1 MRLAKTLH
9 PTVHTPCARRATRLR
24 ALTAALGISA
34 LGAASFGAAILG
46 APSTALAQGYTDIV
60 SLDTHELGAIRDV
73 RLAVNKSLVVDL
85 PVDVKDVLV
94 SGPSVADAVLKSTR
108 KAFIIGGDVGQT
120 NVFFFDALGDPVLT
134 LNISV
139 EPDFETLQLTLDRLM
154 PGADVRVEGMNRG
167 VALYG
172 EVNDAAEAA
181 RAVDLAAA
189 YLSVDGLGRPESV
202 VNMLS
207 IRGGEQVMVKVTI
220 AEVERTTVKQ
230 LGIDLGGQ
238 LSIGN
243 TVLGYNHKPPYN
255 TQSQPTS
262 GVNLLADKGC
272 DIVAGAIGGVGRV
285 GCSFLDT
292 TVRALEESGL
302 MRTLAEPTLTAIS
315 GEAASFLV
323 GGEFPVPVGFED
335 GKLSIEFKP
344 YGVSLSMTPVV
355 IGEGR
360 ISLRVKTEV
369 SELTQDGAVAVT
381 QGISIPGLNVRRA
394 ESTVELPS
402 GGTIALAGL
411 LQDNVKQVISGVP
424 GLMKL
429 PVLGSLFQSRQYQ
442 RGQSELVILVTPFIA
457 THNAREAFSQPDDGL
472 ELSGDAEAIFLGR
485 LHKVYGTKAH
495 QAGQF
500 RGHIGFIND

>member
-1 MRLAKTLH
+1 MALLRTSIDGMATAL
-9 PTVHTPCARRATRLR
+9 CAGCPALR
-24 ALTAALGISA
+24 AAVLA
-34 LGAASFGAAILG
+34 GAVLWSG
-46 APSTALAQGYTDIV
+46 APALAQGYTDIV
-60 SLDTHELGAIRDV
+60 SVGLGELGAIRDV

-108 KAFIIGGDVGQT
+108 KAFIIGGAVGQT

-154 PGADVRVEGMNRG
+154 PDADVRVEGMNRG

-172 EVNDAAEAA
+172 EVADAAQGQ

-189 YLSVDGLGRPESV
+189 FLTQEGAPDPDSV
-202 VNMLS
+202 VNMLA

-220 AEVERTTVKQ
+220 AEVERNTVKQ

-243 TVLGYNHKPPYN
+243 TVLGLNHSPPFN
-255 TQSQPTS
+255 TSRAPTS
-262 GVNLLADKGC
+262 SGNLLADKGC
-272 DIVAGAIGGVGRV
+272 SLVAGAIGGVGQV
-285 GCSFLDT
+285 GCSFINS
-292 TVRALEESGL
+292 TVRALEETGL
-302 MRTLAEPTLTAIS
+302 LRTLAEPTLTAIS
-315 GEAASFLV
+315 GESASFLV
-323 GGEFPVPVGFED
+323 GGEFPVPIGFDD
-335 GKLSIEFKP
+335 GKITLEFKP

-355 IGEGR
+355 LSEGR

-369 SELTQDGAVAVT
+369 SELTDNGSIAVA

-429 PVLGSLFQSRQYQ
+429 PILGSLFQSRQYM

-457 THNAREAFSQPDDGL
+457 RSNSRDAFAQPDDGL
-472 ELSGDAEAIFLGR
+472 EMSGDAEAIFLGR
-485 LHKVYGTKAH
+485 LHKVYGSKGRQAH
-495 QAGQF
+495 QFHGSA
-500 RGHIGFIND
+500 GFIND

>member
-9 PTVHTPCARRATRLR
+9 PTVHTPRARRAPRLR
-24 ALTAALGISA
+24 ALATALGLTA
-34 LGAASFGAAILG
+34 LGAATVLG
-46 APSTALAQGYTDIV
+46 APCAALAQGYTDIV
-60 SLDTHELGAIRDV
+60 SLETHELGAIRDV

-154 PGADVRVEGMNRG
+154 PGSDVRVEGMNRG

-189 YLSVDGLGRPESV
+189 YLSQDGLGQPESV

-243 TVLGYNHKPPYN
+243 TVLGYNHSRPSARSPSRRAAS
-255 TQSQPTS
+255 TSWPTRDATSSPAPSAASDGSAAPSSTRRCGRSRSQ
-262 GVNLLADKGC
+262 GLL
-272 DIVAGAIGGVGRV
+272 
-285 GCSFLDT
+285 
-292 TVRALEESGL
+292 
-302 MRTLAEPTLTAIS
+302 RTLAEPTLTAIS

-355 IGEGR
+355 VGEGR

-369 SELTQDGAVAVT
+369 SELTQDGAVAVN

-472 ELSGDAEAIFLGR
+472 ELAGDAEAIFLGR
-485 LHKVYGTKAH
+485 LHKVYGAKAGH
-495 QAGQF
+495 AGQF